1 MSVEVIND
9 TMVCQENSC
18 GLVVHNSVLVDV
30 SYTKEVRYCVLVC
43 GKHISLKNPSRGEDF
58 HHKVGRSVVTHRL
71 GSGTGSGWTVRFS
84 LSAEKSLV
92 FVPLSL
98 ETDSSEIL
106 SN

>member
-1 MSVEVIND
+1 MTCRLAYRSITAVFFFFFF
-9 TMVCQENSC
+9 S
-18 GLVVHNSVLVDV
+18 LVLHQ
-30 SYTKEVRYCVLVC
+30 TRTA
-43 GKHISLKNPSRGEDF
+43 
-58 HHKVGRSVVTHRL
+58 VVTHRL